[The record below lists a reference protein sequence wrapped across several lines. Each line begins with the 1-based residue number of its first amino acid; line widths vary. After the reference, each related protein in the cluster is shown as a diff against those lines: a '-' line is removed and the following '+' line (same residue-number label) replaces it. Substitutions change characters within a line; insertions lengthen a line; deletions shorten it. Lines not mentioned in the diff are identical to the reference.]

1 MMAYEIEVLLC
12 LIGKTDK
19 KERKDIKNI
28 INYLWILQYRND
40 IKTRI
45 IRKIIQ
51 ICGIDIWSD
60 VLKIYRKMIQ
70 KWR

>member
-28 INYLWILQYRND
+28 INYL
-40 IKTRI
+40 
-45 IRKIIQ
+45 
-51 ICGIDIWSD
+51 
-60 VLKIYRKMIQ
+60 
-70 KWR
+70 